1 MAGKVL
7 AVCISSKKGTRKYKI
22 LQAEVIKNYG
32 IKGDA
37 HAGKWHRQIS
47 ILDKSSILKLKDIK
61 AEPGMFGENIVSEGI
76 NPSSVNI
83 GMLLKVGKSVILKIT
98 QIGKECHEECEI
110 KKLTG
115 KCIMPLEGIFCKVI
129 EGGII
134 KPGDRIEILK

>member
-22 LQAEVIKNYG
+22 FQAEVIKNFG

-61 AEPGMFGENIVSEGI
+61 VEPGIFGENIVSEGI

-98 QIGKECHEECEI
+98 QIGKECHEDCEI

-115 KCIMPLEGIFCKVI
+115 RCIMPLEGIFCKVV